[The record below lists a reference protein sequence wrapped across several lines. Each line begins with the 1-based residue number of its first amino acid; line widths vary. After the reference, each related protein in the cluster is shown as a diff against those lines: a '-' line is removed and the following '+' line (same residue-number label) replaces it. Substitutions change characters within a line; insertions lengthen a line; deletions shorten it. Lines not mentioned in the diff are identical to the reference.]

1 MEQRNII
8 ATAALLDEFRN
19 HLRLTSTDM
28 DAVLLQSLEVG
39 ILRAE
44 HEIGSVIAL
53 SQFTVRM
60 PFSQSLSLRGP
71 VLEVSSVKVDGE
83 AVPSG
88 SYTFDEGS
96 VAFDD
101 GVSGESVELVYQA
114 GRTPIPGDMKGAI
127 FLFGGRYFNNPTDQP
142 EERDRTAAANLL
154 RPYRTWGG
162 R

>member
-8 ATAALLDEFRN
+8 AAAALLDEFRN
-19 HLRLTSTDM
+19 HLRMTSTDM
-28 DAVLLQSLEVG
+28 DAILSQSLEVG

-44 HEIGSVIAL
+44 HEVGSVIAL

-60 PFSQSLSLRGP
+60 PFSPTLSLRGP
-71 VLEVSSVKVDGE
+71 VLEVSSVKVDGVT
-83 AVPSG
+83 VPAA
-88 SYTFDEGS
+88 SYSFNEWSLTFGEGIT
-96 VAFDD
+96 
-101 GVSGESVELVYQA
+101 GESVEVAYEA

-154 RPYRTWGG
+154 RAYRTWGE